1 VPDPPPPDAPPPRR
15 LVLTITFAALL
26 ALAEGWR
33 ALLSDSAS
41 GHLDA
46 WASTNVARL
55 TTEPTLPVLVSPFVA
70 RDHQIVWLALVALG
84 MGMVEARWGWAR
96 TLALAIAAHVGGTV
110 MSEAI
115 VWWRVE
121 HGRLP
126 ESARHQLDVGVS
138 YIAVSMLTAA
148 VIVGTSTTLRI
159 VAGIAL
165 VVIAPDITS
174 GLTGLEVAAVGH
186 VTACVL
192 TGIVTTCSVVR
203 TKRMPDESRR
213 SADTYGV
220 S

>member
-1 VPDPPPPDAPPPRR
+1 MQLSR
-15 LVLTITFAALL
+15 LWSRYRLTISFAAVLL
-26 ALAEGWR
+26 AAEAGRAVLAPHCVAR
-33 ALLSDSAS
+33 
-41 GHLDA
+41 LDA

-55 TTEPTLPVLVSPFVA
+55 TTEPILPVLVSPFVA

-148 VIVGTSTTLRI
+148 VIVGASTTLRI

>member
-1 VPDPPPPDAPPPRR
+1 MR
-15 LVLTITFAALL
+15 LSRLWSRYRLTISFTALL
-26 ALAEGWR
+26 LAAEAGR
-33 ALLSDSAS
+33 AVLAPGSAVR
-41 GHLDA
+41 LDA

-55 TTEPTLPVLVSPFVA
+55 RTEPILPVFVSPFVA

-110 MSEAI
+110 VSEGT

-213 SADTYGV
+213 TADTYGV